1 MCDFSVNLK
10 LELPFLTANPHLQ
23 VRKTYAKTT
32 KEKTKDTRSV
42 EDIVKAYD
50 NGELRVPC
58 VQLQC
63 IDFDHELYKAMVVES
78 AKQKLKGKSSL
89 ISSRSTKRAC
99 EYDADDDSSRKRR
112 NR

>member
-1 MCDFSVNLK
+1 M
-10 LELPFLTANPHLQ
+10 Q

-32 KEKTKDTRSV
+32 KEKTKDTRTV
-42 EDIVKAYD
+42 EEIVNAYD
-50 NGELRVPC
+50 TGALFVPC

-63 IDFDHELYKAMVVES
+63 IDFDYELYKAMVVES

-89 ISSRSTKRAC
+89 ISSGSNKRAC
-99 EYDADDDSSRKRR
+99 EYDADVDSSRKRR